1 MDIPKWNRVYSKI
14 VSEDNT
20 DNTDDIKPEY
30 LYLAVPTEYASILI
44 KLMTLL
50 SNLGKE
56 MIDNC
61 NATCNGNGKNITTC
75 WMLFQTAIEAYH
87 IGKASEANDLIQYIE
102 NKLDIIVKEDTEQV
116 GEFFVDENLTIK
128 GACQANKE
136 VKVFI
141 DKEDYSAYE
150 DYLLHKDNGKVFV
163 KVDN

>member
-20 DNTDDIKPEY
+20 DDIKSEY
-30 LYLAVPTEYASILI
+30 SYLVIPIEYASIFI
-44 KLMTLL
+44 KLMNLL
-50 SNLGKE
+50 NALGKE

-61 NATCNGNGKNITTC
+61 DATCNGNGKTITTC
-75 WMLFQTAIEAYH
+75 WMLFQAAVEAYH
-87 IGKASEANDLIQYIE
+87 IGNAEEANDLVKYIE

-163 KVDN
+163 KINN

>member
-20 DNTDDIKPEY
+20 DDIKSEY
-30 LYLAVPTEYASILI
+30 SYLIIPIEYASIFI

-50 SNLGKE
+50 NDLGKE

-61 NATCNGNGKNITTC
+61 DATCNGNGKTITTC
-75 WMLFQTAIEAYH
+75 WMLFQVAVEAYH
-87 IGKASEANDLIQYIE
+87 TGKAEEANDLIQYIE
-102 NKLDIIVKEDTEQV
+102 NKLNVIVKDDKEQV

-128 GACQANKE
+128 AVCQANKE
-136 VKVFI
+136 VKVFV

-163 KVDN
+163 KVDD